1 MNYMLEKPVEG
12 NIGTIRYACTIE
24 WRNGKIIAD
33 EPVKSGGG
41 DTGADPY
48 SLLLSSLAAC
58 TLITLRMY
66 IDRKE
71 WDISNIGVRV
81 NMYQTKK
88 DEKVITVIDRDI
100 HFLQEVTDEQREK
113 LTDIATAC
121 PVSKI
126 LQGEIIVRTFAYNTG
141 DTPKQI
147 KYTNGHITVVW
158 KPEFCKHSGR
168 CVTQLPKVFNLNQ
181 RPWVNMEGAT
191 SEEIMAQVNKCP
203 TGALTYVENSPV

>member
-147 KYTNGHITVVW
+147 KYTNGQITVVW